1 MSYTMFNL
9 CIPDEGLLE
18 PSVLPCLQKHPMPSA
33 SCLPPNICL
42 VPAIPQSSMQKEEMA
57 LCSLGEKWDVKSWWN
72 TKEKKDKHYQR
83 RSYSTYNLQH
93 PLFLNILTFA
103 NPYNSTMRAMH
114 HHLSCSWEPSLQAKR
129 WVTGAPQTAS
139 KSLLAASWSQTLQE
153 GQRTL
158 QGRPFF
164 TLPYLWPRFT
174 NSRQHDSEKWE
185 NASVG
190 SRTRQGPLNIS
201 EMTRWRMQ
209 ETLSRHQD

>member
-9 CIPDEGLLE
+9 CIPDQGLLE
-18 PSVLPCLQKHPMPSA
+18 SSVLPCLQKHPMPSA

-57 LCSLGEKWDVKSWWN
+57 LCSLGEKWVVKSWWN
-72 TKEKKDKHYQR
+72 TKEKKDKHHQR

-129 WVTGAPQTAS
+129 CPSGCFQVTPGSQLITNTSGRTKDTSGEALLQSPLPVTKSHQLTA
-139 KSLLAASWSQTLQE
+139 T
-153 GQRTL
+153 
-158 QGRPFF
+158 
-164 TLPYLWPRFT
+164 
-174 NSRQHDSEKWE
+174 
-185 NASVG
+185 
-190 SRTRQGPLNIS
+190 
-201 EMTRWRMQ
+201 
-209 ETLSRHQD
+209 